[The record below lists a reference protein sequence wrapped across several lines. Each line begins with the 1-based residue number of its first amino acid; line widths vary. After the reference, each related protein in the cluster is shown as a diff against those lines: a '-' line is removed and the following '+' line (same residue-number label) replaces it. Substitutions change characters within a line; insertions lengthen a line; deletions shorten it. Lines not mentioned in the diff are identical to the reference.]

1 MQHFGSSEFDEED
14 LLDSIQQGGISDFC
28 PQAAA
33 DGWTYFY
40 VPDGR
45 SVYRVQAG
53 GSAPELVCGDCDG
66 NAQVS
71 GGKLYFFR
79 KGTSALRAQW
89 ISADLDGGNQ
99 QVLSSNLI
107 SASEDWDRTVVG
119 DFLVIEGDQSITFAP
134 LAGGD
139 AQPLTIAGEQVAELL
154 WTDGDVLYY
163 ATQRGDSGNVNIWK
177 YDFQGEPERLD
188 VPDTYR
194 YGNHAG
200 NQVFFLESGQSDV
213 YALTLPRENWERL
226 GSGNVPVYPVGDGDY
241 LFLAADQVKTFDAAQ
256 LMGDRTVLQKSGGT
270 FCGLAVID
278 DSLIVCCN
286 TEYHSNYAACGC
298 GATYIHY
305 YVRTSLVN
313 RVTGAVLWTSH
324 GDDYRLDT

>member
-1 MQHFGSSEFDEED
+1 
-14 LLDSIQQGGISDFC
+14 
-28 PQAAA
+28 
-33 DGWTYFY
+33 
-40 VPDGR
+40 V
-45 SVYRVQAG
+45 
-53 GSAPELVCGDCDG
+53 
-66 NAQVS
+66 QVS
-71 GGKLYFFR
+71 GDRLYFFR

-99 QVLSSNLI
+99 QVLSSDLI
-107 SASEDWDRTVVG
+107 SASEDWERTVVG

-139 AQPLTIAGEQVAELL
+139 AQPLTIAGEPVAELL

-163 ATQRGDSGNVNIWK
+163 ATQRGDFGNVNIWK
-177 YDFQGEPERLD
+177 YDFQGEPERLNI
-188 VPDTYR
+188 PDTYR
-194 YGNHAG
+194 YGNHVG

-213 YALTLPRENWERL
+213 YALTLPGETWERL

-241 LFLAADQVKTFDAAQ
+241 LFLAADQVKTFDADQ
-256 LMGDRTVLQKSGGT
+256 LMGDRTVLQKGGGT
-270 FCGLAVID
+270 FCGLAAID
-278 DSLIVCCN
+278 DSLTVCYN